1 MKPVSM
7 ESVSMKRPL
16 RGIAAVA
23 LLGFATVAG
32 AAKPAPALPGDSIY
46 QLPLPLTDSN
56 GQTRDWRTLRGKPH
70 LVSMF
75 YTSCQYICPLIVE
88 SGKAVERQLTPAQQ
102 KKLGVVL
109 ISMDPA
115 RDDPAALKKVAEQR
129 KLDTTRWT
137 LASPPAGEVRAVAG
151 VLGIRYRLLA
161 DGEFNHSSALILV
174 DANGRI
180 LARTEKIGSKPDPE
194 FVAAVRKA
202 VGN

>member
-1 MKPVSM
+1 MS
-7 ESVSMKRPL
+7 RHFACL
-16 RGIAAVA
+16 LAVA